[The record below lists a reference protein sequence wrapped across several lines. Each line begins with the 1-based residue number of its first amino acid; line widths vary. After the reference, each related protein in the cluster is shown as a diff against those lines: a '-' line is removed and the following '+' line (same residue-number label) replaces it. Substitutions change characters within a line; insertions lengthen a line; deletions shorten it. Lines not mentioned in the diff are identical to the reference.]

1 MSFNVTGRKP
11 ADDAVVAVGSQTMAV
26 ALNMTGGAYV
36 YAYRINWRING
47 QAWNDTGMIYVS
59 SGTGAVVCGRTIS
72 VWYSQRIDWYP
83 TVYWVDAGGNYRVNA
98 SGDPWKT
105 WTFYGAPD
113 TTDPAVS
120 GAYPATGNVAPGGSG
135 VTFGATVSD
144 NITVAATYLYIDDE
158 LEHTWSAGG
167 GAKSYSVPLSL
178 GAHTYEI
185 VAADGSG
192 NTGTSGGINITVI
205 NGLPEPPT
213 GAVTVAGE
221 TGAVSVA
228 NLGAVPVSWPAF
240 LDGNP
245 EDTLTY
251 TIENRIAGGSWSSVV
266 TGLPSREYEWTPDI
280 GLGSAE
286 LRFSA
291 NDGTGDSATYL
302 TRTGITIASSQS
314 PTEPVLLTPEGGESW
329 REGETHEISWTEATH
344 PEGLP
349 LTYEI
354 QFSADGTFADAVTV
368 ATGITGA
375 AYDWTLPT
383 TLVS

>member
-1 MSFNVTGRKP
+1 MSLNVTGRSP

-36 YAYRINWRING
+36 YAYRINWRVNG

-59 SGTGAVVCGRTIS
+59 SGTGTVVCGRTIS
-72 VWYSQRIDWYP
+72 VSYNQRIDWYP
-83 TVYWVDAGGNYRVNA
+83 TVYWVDEGGTYRVNA
-98 SGDPWKT
+98 SGSPWGT
-105 WTFYGAPD
+105 WVFSGEPD

-120 GAYPATGNVAPGGSG
+120 GTYPATGNVAPGGNG

-144 NITVAATYLYIDDE
+144 NTIVVQTRLYIDDE
-158 LEHTWSAGG
+158 LEYTWSAGG
-167 GAKSYSVPLSL
+167 GAKSHSVPLSL

-185 VAADGSG
+185 VAVDGSG
-192 NTGTSGGINITVI
+192 NTGTSGVINITVI
-205 NGLPEPPT
+205 NGLPVPPT

-221 TGAVSVA
+221 TGAVPVA

-251 TIENRIAGGSWSSVV
+251 TIENRIAEGSWSTVA
-266 TGLPSREYEWTPDI
+266 TGLTSPSCEWTPDI

-286 LRFSA
+286 LRISA

-314 PTEPVLLTPEGGESW
+314 PTEPVLLTPRPS
-329 REGETHEISWTEATH
+329 
-344 PEGLP
+344 P
-349 LTYEI
+349 
-354 QFSADGTFADAVTV
+354 
-368 ATGITGA
+368 
-375 AYDWTLPT
+375 
-383 TLVS
+383 